1 MGEVVLTRKVEEI
14 KYELSYNV
22 TATYEVEV
30 NGLPEGCED
39 EAEFIASAKGGEYDH
54 DGGVDFVD
62 MYGETDYATTE
73 PQDCNL
79 EFDSPQVVGMTRT
92 IRFSDD
98 TYEYE
103 TLI

>member
-54 DGGVDFVD
+54 DGGIDSVD